1 MVKKSVLEKLPNKE
15 LEKFILPDSRKVPE
29 AIKLAYEI
37 LLERGREFSY
47 EEKERV
53 EAFIDGKVHEES
65 EKEFKQIRVFDKK
78 LTDNEHAIPLYTN
91 FAIFMISLLFGV
103 MFGYILAMINYIILK
118 KYGLAFVLCIIGIGL
133 LFLSIFVIQN
143 FLPEAQF
150 YDTFES
156 WLFATVL
163 AGVGLLIIHLFNQ
176 NFISK
181 QMSYRSRSI
190 TIPLIF
196 IIIFQ
201 IVRFIYVENILNDGF

>member
-1 MVKKSVLEKLPNKE
+1 MVKKSVIEKLPNKE
-15 LEKFILPDSRKVPE
+15 LEKFIHPDSRKVPE

-37 LLERGREFSY
+37 LLERGREFSD

-53 EAFIDGKVHEES
+53 EAFINGKVQEEN
-65 EKEFKQIRVFDKK
+65 EKELKQIMVFDKK
-78 LTDNEHAIPLYTN
+78 LTDNENAIPLYTN

>member
-37 LLERGREFSY
+37 LLERGREFSD

-53 EAFIDGKVHEES
+53 EAFIDGKVQEES
-65 EKEFKQIRVFDKK
+65 EKELKQIRVFDKK
-78 LTDNEHAIPLYTN
+78 LTDNENAIPLYTN

-118 KYGLAFVLCIIGIGL
+118 KYGLAFVLCIIGILL

-181 QMSYRSRSI
+181 QMTYRSKSI

>member
-37 LLERGREFSY
+37 LVERGREFSD

-53 EAFIDGKVHEES
+53 ETFIDGKVQEEN
-65 EKEFKQIRVFDKK
+65 EKELKQIRVFDKK
-78 LTDNEHAIPLYTN
+78 LTDNENAIPLYTN

>member
-37 LLERGREFSY
+37 LLERGREFSD

-53 EAFIDGKVHEES
+53 EAFIDGKVQEEN
-65 EKEFKQIRVFDKK
+65 EKELKQIRVFDKK
-78 LTDNEHAIPLYTN
+78 LTDNENAIPLYTN

-118 KYGLAFVLCIIGIGL
+118 KYGLAFILFIIGILL
-133 LFLSIFVIQN
+133 LFLSIFLIQN

-156 WLFATVL
+156 WLFAIVL

-181 QMSYRSRSI
+181 QMSYRSKSI

-201 IVRFIYVENILNDGF
+201 IVRFIYVENIINDGF

>member
-37 LLERGREFSY
+37 LLERGREFSD

-53 EAFIDGKVHEES
+53 EAFIDGKVQEEN

-78 LTDNEHAIPLYTN
+78 LTDNENAIPLYTN

-118 KYGLAFVLCIIGIGL
+118 KYGLAFILFIIGIGL

>member
-37 LLERGREFSY
+37 LLERGREFSD

-53 EAFIDGKVHEES
+53 EAFIDGKVQEES

-181 QMSYRSRSI
+181 QMSYRSKSI

-201 IVRFIYVENILNDGF
+201 IVRFIYVENIVNDGF

>member
-37 LLERGREFSY
+37 LVERGREFSD

-53 EAFIDGKVHEES
+53 ETFIDGKVQEEN
-65 EKEFKQIRVFDKK
+65 EKELKQIRVFDKK
-78 LTDNEHAIPLYTN
+78 LTDNENAIPLYTN

-163 AGVGLLIIHLFNQ
+163 AGVGLLIIHLFAQ

>member
-37 LLERGREFSY
+37 LLERGREFSD

-53 EAFIDGKVHEES
+53 EAFIDGKVQEES

-78 LTDNEHAIPLYTN
+78 LTDNENAIPLYTN

-196 IIIFQ
+196 LIIFQ

>member
-37 LLERGREFSY
+37 LLERGREFSD

-53 EAFIDGKVHEES
+53 EAFIDGKVQEES
-65 EKEFKQIRVFDKK
+65 EKELKQIRVFDKK
-78 LTDNEHAIPLYTN
+78 LTDNENAIPLYTN

-118 KYGLAFVLCIIGIGL
+118 KYGLAFVLCIIGILL

>member
-29 AIKLAYEI
+29 AIQLAYEI
-37 LLERGREFSY
+37 LLERGREFSD

-53 EAFIDGKVHEES
+53 EAFIDGKVREEN

-78 LTDNEHAIPLYTN
+78 LTDNENAIPLYTN

>member
-37 LLERGREFSY
+37 LLERGREFSD

-53 EAFIDGKVHEES
+53 EAFIDGKVQEEN

-78 LTDNEHAIPLYTN
+78 LTDNENAIPLYTN

-118 KYGLAFVLCIIGIGL
+118 KYGLAFILFIIGILL
-133 LFLSIFVIQN
+133 LFLSIFLIQN

-156 WLFATVL
+156 WLFAIVL

>member
-37 LLERGREFSY
+37 LLERGREFSD

-53 EAFIDGKVHEES
+53 EAFIDGKVQEEN

-78 LTDNEHAIPLYTN
+78 LTDNENAIPLYTN

-118 KYGLAFVLCIIGIGL
+118 KYGLAFILFIIGILL
-133 LFLSIFVIQN
+133 LFLSIFLIQN
-143 FLPEAQF
+143 YLPEAQF

-181 QMSYRSRSI
+181 QMSYRSKSI

>member
-37 LLERGREFSY
+37 LLERGREFSD

-53 EAFIDGKVHEES
+53 EAFIDGKVQEES
-65 EKEFKQIRVFDKK
+65 EKELKQIRVFDKK
-78 LTDNEHAIPLYTN
+78 LTDNENAIPLYTN

>member
-37 LLERGREFSY
+37 LLERGREFSN

-53 EAFIDGKVHEES
+53 EALIDGKVQEEN

-78 LTDNEHAIPLYTN
+78 LTDNENAIPLYTN

>member
-37 LLERGREFSY
+37 LLERGREFSD
-47 EEKERV
+47 EEKERD
-53 EAFIDGKVHEES
+53 EAFIDGKVQEEN

>member
-37 LLERGREFSY
+37 LLERGREFSD

-53 EAFIDGKVHEES
+53 EAFIDGKVQEEN

-78 LTDNEHAIPLYTN
+78 LTDNENAIPLYTN

-118 KYGLAFVLCIIGIGL
+118 KYGLAFVLCIIGILL

>member
-37 LLERGREFSY
+37 LLERGREFSD

-53 EAFIDGKVHEES
+53 EAFIDGKVQEEN

-78 LTDNEHAIPLYTN
+78 LTDNENAIPLYTN

-181 QMSYRSRSI
+181 QMSYRSKSI